1 MRPALARRLLLMTLL
16 LILLTLFATTLGA
29 MRLPLAS
36 LLPAGDEMLRHIWLT
51 IRLPRVLLALLVGA
65 ALALSGC
72 VMQGVFRNP
81 LADPGLLGI
90 SSGAALAVASWLVLP
105 LSATGLIAL
114 YMPMLAAFIGSLAVM
129 VVIFILSRAEEGSL
143 SRLLLVGIAI
153 NALCGA
159 LVGVLAWLSNDAQLR
174 QLSLWGMGSL
184 GQAEWPTLLV
194 AATLI
199 IPAALAV
206 WWMASRLNLLQLGDE
221 EAHYLGVNVR
231 ALQRWLLLCSAVLV
245 AAAVAISGVIGF
257 IGLVVPHLMR
267 LWLGPDHRGLI
278 PGSLLAGAILLLL
291 ADTLARTVAA
301 PAEMPV
307 GCSPA
312 CWAPPGFCGWSFVG
326 RTPNMANEYCAQGL
340 ALRLGQRQIIDNIS
354 VALRGGE
361 MTALIGP
368 NGAGKST
375 LLRLLTGYLTP
386 DSGTRHLAGTPL
398 EAWSPE
404 ALARRRAVMLQ
415 RTALQA
421 DWTVETVIAM
431 GRSPWGP
438 TADPAE
444 LAAVMAVT
452 GCDDLAGRRYP
463 ALSGGEQQRVQLA
476 RCLAQLWR
484 DGAPQGWLFLDEPTS
499 ALDLYYQQH
508 LLRLLKRLTAGGQ
521 LHVCVVLHDLNLAAL
536 WADRILLLHQGRL
549 VAQGTPQEVIQQSVI
564 HRWYGA
570 DVRLGQHPDNAA
582 PQVYL
587 AP

>member
-1 MRPALARRLLLMTLL
+1 MPPAIAHRLLVMTLL
-16 LILLTLFATTLGA
+16 LVSLTLFATTLGA
-29 MRLPLAS
+29 MRLPLIN
-36 LLPAGDEMLRHIWLT
+36 LLPSGDEVLRHIWLT

-72 VMQGVFRNP
+72 VMQGLFRNP

-105 LSATGLIAL
+105 FSAAGLIAL

-159 LVGVLAWLSNDAQLR
+159 LVGVLSWLSNDAQLR

-301 PAEMPV
+301 PAEIPV
-307 GCSPA
+307 GLLTSLLGA
-312 CWAPPGFCGWSFVG
+312 PGFCGWSFVG
-326 RTPNMANEYCAQGL
+326 RTPDMVNEYCAQGL
-340 ALRLGQRQIIDNIS
+340 SLHLGKRQIIDNVS

-386 DSGTRHLAGTPL
+386 DSGTAILQASRWRPGPPRRCRAGGRSCCSERPCRPTGRWKRSLPWD
-398 EAWSPE
+398 AHRG
-404 ALARRRAVMLQ
+404 ARRR
-415 RTALQA
+415 
-421 DWTVETVIAM
+421 I
-431 GRSPWGP
+431 
-438 TADPAE
+438 
-444 LAAVMAVT
+444 
-452 GCDDLAGRRYP
+452 RR
-463 ALSGGEQQRVQLA
+463 
-476 RCLAQLWR
+476 CWR
-484 DGAPQGWLFLDEPTS
+484 
-499 ALDLYYQQH
+499 
-508 LLRLLKRLTAGGQ
+508 R
-521 LHVCVVLHDLNLAAL
+521 
-536 WADRILLLHQGRL
+536 
-549 VAQGTPQEVIQQSVI
+549 
-564 HRWYGA
+564 
-570 DVRLGQHPDNAA
+570 
-582 PQVYL
+582 
-587 AP
+587 

>member
-16 LILLTLFATTLGA
+16 LVSLTLFATTLGA
-29 MRLPLAS
+29 MRLPLVN
-36 LLPAGDEMLRHIWLT
+36 LLPSGDDMLRHIWLT

-72 VMQGVFRNP
+72 VMQGLFRNP

-105 LSATGLIAL
+105 FSAAGLLGISSGAALAVASWLVLPFSAAGLIAL

-159 LVGVLAWLSNDAQLR
+159 LVGVLSWLSNDAQLR

-221 EAHYLGVNVR
+221 EAHYLGVNVQV
-231 ALQRWLLLCSAVLV
+231 LQRWLLLCSAVLV

-301 PAEMPV
+301 PAEIPV
-307 GCSPA
+307 G
-312 CWAPPGFCGWSFVG
+312 
-326 RTPNMANEYCAQGL
+326 
-340 ALRLGQRQIIDNIS
+340 
-354 VALRGGE
+354 
-361 MTALIGP
+361 
-368 NGAGKST
+368 
-375 LLRLLTGYLTP
+375 LLTSL
-386 DSGTRHLAGTPL
+386 L
-398 EAWSPE
+398 
-404 ALARRRAVMLQ
+404 
-415 RTALQA
+415 
-421 DWTVETVIAM
+421 
-431 GRSPWGP
+431 
-438 TADPAE
+438 
-444 LAAVMAVT
+444 
-452 GCDDLAGRRYP
+452 
-463 ALSGGEQQRVQLA
+463 
-476 RCLAQLWR
+476 
-484 DGAPQGWLFLDEPTS
+484 GAPWFLWLVFRRENS
-499 ALDLYYQQH
+499 RH
-508 LLRLLKRLTAGGQ
+508 G
-521 LHVCVVLHDLNLAAL
+521 
-536 WADRILLLHQGRL
+536 
-549 VAQGTPQEVIQQSVI
+549 
-564 HRWYGA
+564 
-570 DVRLGQHPDNAA
+570 
-582 PQVYL
+582 
-587 AP
+587 